1 MPSCLGL
8 YIENNLIKYA
18 KVTKEKETLKVDS
31 FGVKFYD
38 EIGTTINQIVSETFS
53 YKVPIS
59 INLSEEVYQYFY
71 FSNLLNKND
80 LKKAIDTEFDS
91 YCYEKGY
98 NRNALESRYALVPDK
113 QDSEKIKAIYIS
125 TNKSEI
131 NKKIQDFDGNS
142 VAHIFS
148 LPMTISNLINVKEK
162 ENAVIVNIENQTT
175 ITTII
180 DNNIYSIDKIEEGMD
195 VVLNSISEKENSYS
209 KAYEICKNTTIYT
222 MEGKELLQEEDNLYL
237 EDIMPTLYTIVE
249 KIKNIVENS
258 LNPIDKLYIT
268 GTGSIINNI
277 DLYFQEY
284 FPSVKCEIL
293 KPFFIPENAKINIK
307 DYIEVNSAIALA
319 MQGLGYGIKD
329 ISFKKAEFKDQLPDF
344 LKVGVGKKETKNT
357 EKENKTKKTVNK
369 INMPNFSFDLK
380 GTLDNTEKWLL
391 RLSAGVLAFIIIY
404 SGITMFLKNAIDT
417 KMNEAKEVGS
427 HTSAQIQ
434 LVNKDIQTLNNKTT
448 DYQKMTENLKNFSN
462 QVESNMK
469 TKNVIPLLL
478 TRIMNVIPKGVQITS
493 IENTSSSHIVINAQS
508 EDYDLLGIFKGSL
521 IVEGVLSPSTV
532 VSTSGVKQGGIIK
545 IVIEGDLP

>member
-1 MPSCLGL
+1 MKKREWFAL
-8 YIENNLIKYA
+8 LILA
-18 KVTKEKETLKVDS
+18 AA
-31 FGVKFYD
+31 
-38 EIGTTINQIVSETFS
+38 IGMALLIN
-53 YKVPIS
+53 
-59 INLSEEVYQYFY
+59 
-71 FSNLLNKND
+71 
-80 LKKAIDTEFDS
+80 
-91 YCYEKGY
+91 
-98 NRNALESRYALVPDK
+98 
-113 QDSEKIKAIYIS
+113 
-125 TNKSEI
+125 TNKI
-131 NKKIQDFDGNS
+131 
-142 VAHIFS
+142 
-148 LPMTISNLINVKEK
+148 
-162 ENAVIVNIENQTT
+162 
-175 ITTII
+175 
-180 DNNIYSIDKIEEGMD
+180 
-195 VVLNSISEKENSYS
+195 
-209 KAYEICKNTTIYT
+209 
-222 MEGKELLQEEDNLYL
+222 
-237 EDIMPTLYTIVE
+237 
-249 KIKNIVENS
+249 
-258 LNPIDKLYIT
+258 YIT

-284 FPSVKCEIL
+284 FPSIKCEIL

-329 ISFKKAEFKDQLPDF
+329 INFKKVEFKDQLPDF
-344 LKVGVGKKETKNT
+344 LKVGVGKKETKDNT
-357 EKENKTKKTVNK
+357 KESNVKKTLNK

-391 RLSAGVLAFIIIY
+391 RLSTGVLAFIIIY

-417 KMNEAKEVGS
+417 KMEEAKEVGN
-427 HTSAQIQ
+427 HTTSQIQ
-434 LVNKDIQTLNNKTT
+434 LANKDIQTLNNKTT

-462 QVESNMK
+462 QVESNLK

>member
-38 EIGTTINQIVSETFS
+38 EIGATIDQIISETFS
-53 YKVPIS
+53 YKIPIS
-59 INLSEEVYQYFY
+59 INLSEETYQYFY

-80 LKKAIDTEFDS
+80 LKKAIETEFDS

-98 NRNALESRYALVPDK
+98 NRNALETRYALVPDK
-113 QDSEKIKAIYIS
+113 QDTEKIKAIYIS

-131 NKKIQDFDGNS
+131 NKRIQDFDGNS
-142 VAHIFS
+142 VSYMYS

-162 ENAVIVNIENQTT
+162 ENAIIVNIENQTT

-222 MEGKELLQEEDNLYL
+222 MEGKELLQEEENLYL
-237 EDIMPTLYTIVE
+237 EDIMPALYSIVG
-249 KIKNIVENS
+249 KIKDIVENS
-258 LNPIDKLYIT
+258 LNPIDKIYIT

-284 FPSVKCEIL
+284 FPSIKCEIL
-293 KPFFIPENAKINIK
+293 KPFFIPENAKLNIK

-329 ISFKKAEFKDQLPDF
+329 INFKKVEFKDQLPDF
-344 LKVGVGKKETKNT
+344 LKVGVGKKETKNK
-357 EKENKTKKTVNK
+357 EKESNVKKTLNK

-417 KMNEAKEVGS
+417 KMEEAKEVGN
-427 HTSAQIQ
+427 HTTAQIQ
-434 LVNKDIQTLNNKTT
+434 LANKDIQTLNNKTT

-462 QVESNMK
+462 QVESNLK